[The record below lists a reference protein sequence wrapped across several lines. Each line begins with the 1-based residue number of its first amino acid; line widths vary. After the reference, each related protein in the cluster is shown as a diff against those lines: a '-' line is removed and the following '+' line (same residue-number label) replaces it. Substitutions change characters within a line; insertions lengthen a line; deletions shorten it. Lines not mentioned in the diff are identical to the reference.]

1 MPCCFQGQSEE
12 GCISE
17 ECGLLLLMEE
27 IVHQLIGSLSYCLRG
42 FLHPKWCKIFSI
54 NSIIFFSGGE
64 LSVQWGLAT
73 VCLNIAMSCFVKQ
86 LMLRHFSFFIG
97 CCRYFCII
105 SRAKPVLFHIIIF
118 CDFLV
123 GP

>member
-27 IVHQLIGSLSYCLRG
+27 IVHQLIGSLSYCLRV

-54 NSIIFFSGGE
+54 NSIIFFFWGGAQCPMGASN
-64 LSVQWGLAT
+64 SVFEHRH
-73 VCLNIAMSCFVKQ
+73 V
-86 LMLRHFSFFIG
+86 MLCEAVDVETLF
-97 CCRYFCII
+97 
-105 SRAKPVLFHIIIF
+105 LFHWM
-118 CDFLV
+118 L
-123 GP
+123 